1 MSRFIFL
8 IIFMLAISFLIIHN
22 NFIYNNLLKEQREII
37 KDVYRLQ
44 EDMKEKLYLLEKK
57 HITRSD
63 DNKTMIVDPE
73 TIDY

>member
-44 EDMKEKLYLLEKK
+44 EDMREKLYLLEKK